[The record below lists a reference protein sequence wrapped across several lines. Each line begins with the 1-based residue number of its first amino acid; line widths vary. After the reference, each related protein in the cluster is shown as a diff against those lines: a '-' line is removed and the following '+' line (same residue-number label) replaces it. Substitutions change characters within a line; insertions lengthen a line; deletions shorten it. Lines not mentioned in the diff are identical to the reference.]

1 MNNVQIGIEY
11 AFEQYGVTHCAILD
25 IDLHHG
31 DGSQDICWER
41 AGFTGDYGQQ
51 EEDEIVDPK
60 LNPRDD
66 YGKRFATYPKVGYFQ
81 FMISNHI
88 QLKWICNKEN
98 IKMHLLAW
106 IMISTFGM
114 FICKNGLMKRNFI
127 NIIKPNTLP
136 Y

>member
-66 YGKRFATYPKVGYFQ
+66 YGKRFATYPKVGYFS
-81 FMISNHI
+81 IHDIKSYPTEI
-88 QLKWICNKEN
+88 GYATKEN
-98 IKMHLLAW
+98 IKMHLLVLW

-114 FICKNGLMKRNFI
+114 FICKNG
-127 NIIKPNTLP
+127 
-136 Y
+136 